1 MKKKENAIDLR
12 RFFRQ
17 AAGAK
22 WLYAASLL
30 LFGALTA
37 LYLVRA
43 MPQYVVKGA
52 MLVEDS
58 SDESSAIKSGSLAMM
73 MKTFSV
79 GGFGASSVDNEAHLA
94 SSHDVM
100 LRTVRTLSLNRLYI
114 GSRGLHRELL
124 FPSSPVRLEAPAGF
138 FDTLTTSFK
147 VRVNLLAGGK
157 ADIKVEKGIFA
168 STVSEKKA
176 AVLPAVID
184 TPFGSL
190 TLTATDSAARFD
202 HITVNI
208 CGDAIAAKVLDEA
221 VTIGIDDKMADIVDF
236 SMKYPSRQLGTAI
249 VNTIMEQYLTKR
261 TERRRQ
267 TATEAI
273 DYYNE
278 RIAAVAGELAEAERR
293 TSDYRQAHNIA
304 APETEAEIMSKLK
317 LEGSMEAVKTR
328 SEIDYYTKVL
338 ETVNGRLGKNTLI
351 PSVESFRDT
360 SVAVYNGL
368 IARRVNLEKSARPGN
383 PALEKLNEQIAMLSA
398 SISANAAKVI
408 EKARAD
414 LAVQHRIVGTAGSRL
429 SQYPEM
435 EREYTEILRD
445 REFKN
450 QLYLFLLQNR
460 ENAVLKLYANSN
472 PAYIFEPAYTLPKP
486 SPLKPILA
494 IAGALIAAMLF
505 PSAWVVLKMWRSDRV
520 LAPMDVAY
528 LGLEPRSMA
537 IDADPGCINRLR
549 ALLTADPSRRAIY
562 LAAPSASAAR
572 LKARLAESFAD
583 AGLAL
588 HEAPAVSS
596 NSALI
601 PLSASELTPAGY
613 TIFTVP
619 TPSALPEIA
628 AQLDSP
634 DATLLILVKAGQTKR
649 KQMRD
654 ILTGRRA
661 DSVVVAINT
670 GAD

>member
-1 MKKKENAIDLR
+1 MKKNENTIDLR

-22 WLYAASLL
+22 WLYAASIL

-94 SSHDVM
+94 ASHDVL

-114 GSRGLHRELL
+114 GRRGLKREIL
-124 FPSSPVRLEAPAGF
+124 FPASPVRVEAPDSF
-138 FDTLTTSFK
+138 FDTLSTSLK
-147 VRVNLLAGGK
+147 VRINLRDGGK
-157 ADIKVEKGIFA
+157 ADIRVEKGFFGTTI
-168 STVSEKKA
+168 SEKQA
-176 AVLPAVID
+176 APLPAVIE
-184 TPFGSL
+184 TPFGPL
-190 TLTATDSAARFD
+190 TVTATDAATVYD
-202 HITVNI
+202 NITVNL
-208 CGDAIAAKVLDEA
+208 CGNAVAAKVLDES
-221 VTIGIDDKMADIVDF
+221 VSIDIDDKMADIVDF
-236 SMKYPSRQLGTAI
+236 SMKYPSRALGIAI
-249 VNTIMEQYLTKR
+249 VNTVMEQYLSKR
-261 TERRRQ
+261 SERRRQ

-278 RIAAVAGELAEAERR
+278 RIAAVADELAVAERR
-293 TSDYRQAHNIA
+293 SSDYRQAHNIA
-304 APETEAEIMSKLK
+304 AAETEAEIMAKVK

-414 LAVQHRIVGTAGSRL
+414 LAVQQRIVGTAGSRL

-435 EREYTEILRD
+435 EREYTELLRD

-472 PAYIFEPAYTLPKP
+472 PAYIYEPAYTLPKP

-494 IAGALIAAMLF
+494 IAGAILVALLL
-505 PSAWVVLKMWRSDRV
+505 PSAWVVIKMRRDDLVS
-520 LAPMDVAY
+520 APMDVAG
-528 LGLEPRSMA
+528 LGLEPRA
-537 IDADPGCINRLR
+537 IVVDHTTGSINRLR
-549 ALLTADPSRRAIY
+549 ALLTTDPTRRAIY
-562 LAAPSASAAR
+562 LVAPSG
-572 LKARLAESFAD
+572 AD
-583 AGLAL
+583 AGFSSRLATSFTDAGLSL
-588 HEAPAVSS
+588 HEAPQVKS

-601 PLSASELTPAGY
+601 PLSASGRRTDSY
-613 TIFTVP
+613 TLFTVP
-619 TPSALPEIA
+619 DSTGLPEIA
-628 AQLDSP
+628 PLLDSSES
-634 DATLLILVKAGQTKR
+634 TLLIVVKSGQFKR
-649 KQMRD
+649 RKMRD

-661 DSVVVAINT
+661 DLIVVAIDT
-670 GAD
+670 VAD